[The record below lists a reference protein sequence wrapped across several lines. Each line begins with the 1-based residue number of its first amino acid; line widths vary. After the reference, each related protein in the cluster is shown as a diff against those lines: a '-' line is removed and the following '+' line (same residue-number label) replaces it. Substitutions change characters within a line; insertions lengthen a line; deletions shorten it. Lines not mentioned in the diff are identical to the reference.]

1 MDSNLAKIGAY
12 YQCFK
17 NKPATDYVL
26 AGFRHFY
33 PDAPIILVSD
43 GGDDFSDLA
52 QKYNCLYFW
61 RPNIPSHNG
70 KELAYNRENWLVW
83 WKEFHKYVSL
93 IEAEYIIF
101 LEDDVDIRKPISEE
115 ALIYD
120 VNGLSEPILTLDIL
134 DTRFPTLCGGKVT
147 VGAQGGAL
155 FRKAFLMKLFEQDKT
170 IGEDFKEFNRVV
182 HWSKL
187 RGRWPSD
194 IVLSFLTHRNGGT
207 MGEWPGYCRTFD
219 ADYPRKVQEDSI
231 EVLHLY
237 KTHYKDQSWR
247 KKMPSRYKDVPYK
260 RKF

>member
-1 MDSNLAKIGAY
+1 MDKNLKIGAY

-17 NKPATDYVL
+17 NKGATDYVL

-33 PDAPIILVSD
+33 PDAPIVLVSD

-70 KELAYNRENWLVW
+70 KELAYDKKNWVVW
-83 WKEFHKYVSL
+83 WNEFKKYVSM
-93 IEAEYIIF
+93 IEADYIIF
-101 LEDDVDIRKPISEE
+101 LEDDVDIRKPISMEK
-115 ALIYD
+115 LVYD

-134 DTRFPTLCGGKVT
+134 DPRFGPSCGNVT
-147 VGAQGGAL
+147 VGAQGGAI
-155 FRKAFLMKLFEQDKT
+155 FKKEFLNKLFNQAKT
-170 IGEDFKEFNRVV
+170 QEEDFKEFDSIV

-207 MGEWPGYCRTFD
+207 MGEWSGYCRTFD
-219 ADYPRKVQEDSI
+219 ADYPQKVKEDSI

-247 KKMPSRYKDVPYK
+247 KKMPSRYKDIPYT
-260 RKF
+260 RPF